1 MAGKLISEH
10 RWPMSLARS
19 NLHCALKPGAPGVG
33 LLQQAERRIVG
44 VNRSATEADLD
55 TAVAAAGVCRLRHHR
70 GATAPPRAVGGAGPR
85 GGPQSPQVRST
96 TGPQKRPRGPSRGP
110 AGRFWGPGA
119 AAPGA
124 APAES
129 LEVKR
134 SCRQTPRGPGRGVLG
149 PPRGSKGALGGP
161 PGTRPSGAWGPRVD
175 LREARPVSRR
185 GTERGRPGGPEG
197 PFSATNAPLGAPRGR
212 EKGPRGG
219 PNSVGRPPRS
229 RPTRRSTRR
238 SQRRSTSGPL
248 PLRRC
253 CARRG
258 AAGRPASAGNRSR
271 QPSAAVVQV
280 AGGRRAR
287 QHIWKQVAPLL
298 RQNFCQQV
306 PTAISATCLPFPD
319 TMAAFSRIVVAA
331 SMVPA
336 VMAAIP
342 ITDSTECKMC
352 YDTGYEQGQMD
363 CEPDTTGAVTSDP
376 HVSGLQKQSFD
387 FTGEAGKY
395 YSLISDENIAVNA
408 KFGTGYTTGLT
419 VDADTLVTSLMRP
432 QGTWLTEAAVILGDH
447 VVEMS
452 IAKSPL
458 ESLCPADDR
467 LKTCFYGGS
476 IK

>member
-1 MAGKLISEH
+1 
-10 RWPMSLARS
+10 
-19 NLHCALKPGAPGVG
+19 
-33 LLQQAERRIVG
+33 
-44 VNRSATEADLD
+44 
-55 TAVAAAGVCRLRHHR
+55 
-70 GATAPPRAVGGAGPR
+70 
-85 GGPQSPQVRST
+85 
-96 TGPQKRPRGPSRGP
+96 
-110 AGRFWGPGA
+110 
-119 AAPGA
+119 
-124 APAES
+124 
-129 LEVKR
+129 
-134 SCRQTPRGPGRGVLG
+134 
-149 PPRGSKGALGGP
+149 
-161 PGTRPSGAWGPRVD
+161 
-175 LREARPVSRR
+175 
-185 GTERGRPGGPEG
+185 
-197 PFSATNAPLGAPRGR
+197 
-212 EKGPRGG
+212 
-219 PNSVGRPPRS
+219 
-229 RPTRRSTRR
+229 
-238 SQRRSTSGPL
+238 
-248 PLRRC
+248 
-253 CARRG
+253 
-258 AAGRPASAGNRSR
+258 
-271 QPSAAVVQV
+271 
-280 AGGRRAR
+280 
-287 QHIWKQVAPLL
+287 
-298 RQNFCQQV
+298 
-306 PTAISATCLPFPD
+306 
-319 TMAAFSRIVVAA
+319 MAAFSRIVVAA

-476 IK
+476 IKVDGDDVIRTGALPVGDGISVEINNKNSFGRVDIHASQGWRFEGSLDYVPAPASWKLEEEAAADLAHINFKIKKIALSSEAHGVIGQTSRVKYDENGMPVMAAQDKNGKGVIDGTPEDYELSSLTSTEFKYSVFNGGADSADGFVENKLNAAANTFNVQN